1 MVTVSFHYSE
11 YVFVL
16 IRFTD
21 IQEKAMLGMKI
32 IPSVFVDHT
41 SNMEVSKIVD
51 EFKFFEDDL
60 LIPDTFEAE
69 LLQWRVRIFYN
80 ILYYII

>member
-1 MVTVSFHYSE
+1 
-11 YVFVL
+11 
-16 IRFTD
+16 
-21 IQEKAMLGMKI
+21 MKI

-51 EFKFFEDDL
+51 EFKFFEDGL
-60 LIPDTFEAE
+60 PIPETFEVE
-69 LLQWRVRIFYN
+69 LFQWRIRIFYN